1 MDWMFPGLLAVLG
14 FSWLGVA
21 ALSLRSF
28 LEPRPLEPLEPQPTP
43 WPLVSVIVTALD
55 EEATIEPALRTLLSA
70 SYPELELIAVNDRS
84 RDRTGEVIDRLAADS
99 PRLQPVH
106 IRELP
111 GGWLGKVH
119 AMDTGARAA
128 RGEWLLFTDADVHFG
143 PTVIERAIQ
152 VCQRERLDHLTLWP
166 RLEGRGLV
174 LRAAL
179 VAFMTNLLLL
189 LRPHRI
195 GGEDSR
201 GFVGIGAFNLVRRAA
216 LEKTPGLEWLKME
229 IVDDTG
235 LARMMV
241 DHGYRSNWRSA
252 IEELSVEWYPS
263 LSAMIRG
270 LEKNMYGAFSHFR
283 LNVFLVKL
291 AAILPFVLGPYMAI
305 LLPGPWWQ
313 KLAGFTALGVW
324 ISLAWLAARP
334 AGYGLVEAV
343 LAPFLGAGIMF
354 TALAR
359 STWMT
364 LRNGGIRWRGTFYP
378 IAELRAG
385 ARLRL

>member
-1 MDWMFPGLLAVLG
+1 MPPPD
-14 FSWLGVA
+14 
-21 ALSLRSF
+21 
-28 LEPRPLEPLEPQPTP
+28 

-55 EEATIEPALRTLLSA
+55 EEATIEPALRTLLAA
-70 SYPELELIAVNDRS
+70 SYPRLELIAVNDRS
-84 RDRTGEVIDRLAADS
+84 RDGTGEVIDRLAESS
-99 PRLQPVH
+99 PRLRPVH

-111 GGWLGKVH
+111 AGWLGKVH
-119 AMDTGARAA
+119 AMATGAATA
-128 RGEWLLFTDADVHFG
+128 QGEWLLFTDADVHFG
-143 PTVIERAIQ
+143 PAVIERAIQ
-152 VCQRERLDHLTLWP
+152 VCEREKLDHLTLWP
-166 RLEGRGLV
+166 RLVGEGLA

-195 GGEDSR
+195 GGEKSR

-216 LEKTPGLEWLKME
+216 LARTPGLEWLRME

-235 LARMMV
+235 LARMLV
-241 DHGYRSNWRSA
+241 DHGCRSSWRSA
-252 IEELSVEWYPS
+252 VSELSVEWYPS
-263 LSAMIRG
+263 LGAMIRG

-283 LNVFLVKL
+283 LEIFLGKL
-291 AAILPFVLGPYMAI
+291 AMILPFVLGPYLAI

-313 KLAGFTALGVW
+313 KVAGVTALAIWVL
-324 ISLAWLAARP
+324 LAWLAARP
-334 AGYGLVEAV
+334 AGYGIREAM

-364 LRNGGIRWRGTFYP
+364 LRNRGIRWRGTFYP
-378 IAELRAG
+378 LSELRAG

>member
-1 MDWMFPGLLAVLG
+1 MDWVFPGLLALLG

-28 LEPRPLEPLEPQPTP
+28 LEPRPLDPLEPQPTP

-241 DHGYRSNWRSA
+241 DHGCRSSWRSA

-283 LNVFLVKL
+283 LSVFLGKL
-291 AAILPFVLGPYMAI
+291 AAILPFVVGPYMAI

>member
-1 MDWMFPGLLAVLG
+1 MAWRVPGLLAVLG

-241 DHGYRSNWRSA
+241 DHGCRSNWRSA
-252 IEELSVEWYPS
+252 IQELSVEWYPS

-291 AAILPFVLGPYMAI
+291 AAILPFVVGPYMAI

>member
-1 MDWMFPGLLAVLG
+1 LLALLG

-28 LEPRPLEPLEPQPTP
+28 LEPRPLDPLEPQPTP

-241 DHGYRSNWRSA
+241 DHGCRSSWRSA

-283 LNVFLVKL
+283 LSVFLGKL
-291 AAILPFVLGPYMAI
+291 AAILPFVVGPYMAI